1 MPATRAYAQ
10 SKSANLMFAIELDR
24 RSRRAG
30 WGIISNAAH
39 PGLTKTNLQLS
50 GPSQGKDSPTLLER
64 FYRVSRQV
72 TPFMWQEVDEGILP
86 ALYAA
91 TSQQAEGGAFYGPRG
106 FYELAGGG
114 VTDAKVPAHAAS
126 ETDARRLWE
135 ISEQLTGVTF

>member
-1 MPATRAYAQ
+1 
-10 SKSANLMFAIELDR
+10 
-24 RSRRAG
+24 
-30 WGIISNAAH
+30 
-39 PGLTKTNLQLS
+39 
-50 GPSQGKDSPTLLER
+50 LER

-91 TSQQAEGGAFYGPRG
+91 TSQQAQSGEFYGPRG